1 MTEKITSFLD
11 QYQPAQ
17 APPEPT
23 TVEPAGGNIG
33 SFLDQYEQP
42 AVQAPTAPD
51 MPPPLTDEQA
61 AQMTHGAP
69 EQAVFRPE
77 QTTIR
82 PEVITESIKKGFAD
96 FAALPG
102 YAVDA
107 INWPLHKLGITPE
120 KAVGSSDMI
129 RKGWQL
135 LTGYQPVEPKTTA
148 EKYART
154 ISEFAGGSVI
164 PSGGIYGKV
173 AGRGAPVAA
182 NAGPA
187 AVREAYQL
195 KGLKA
200 QMPRMAEPASRAE
213 LNLILGTEA
222 AAVVT
227 GGAGAEFGGEIGG
240 EAFGPAGRVAGQLIG
255 GLAGGMSPLYF
266 KTAGAGIF
274 NAQRAA
280 MTVAKDRANFTENVA
295 KTKILAAIGDNP
307 QAQPNIEKAAQLQK
321 EIAGFNPNLAAAS
334 GSPGLAQMQARL
346 DSQSI
351 ENYNTA
357 MENIRKS
364 QQAIDHY
371 YSQTF
376 STTGQRLG
384 AEKTFRGV
392 LKGLKESAGDID
404 KQIDTLAAKYQRQP
418 TEQIGARLR
427 ELRQVRKT
435 EVRGD
440 VNQAYDDLYKA
451 ADELGV
457 IDDASDLYLLA
468 QDFVKQDANAFQRM
482 PAVLSKMRQ
491 VFGREIDPNV
501 PFEDQRILTDFP
513 KLHSLSRQVSSEYG
527 KALKAGDSQSQYYL
541 GQVKE
546 LLDSKLN
553 AFDDPI
559 YGTFAQH
566 KKAVDAFWLDE
577 YHNVFR
583 KGVGGKI
590 PSETRWGQAT
600 PDEMIVEKLVMQKG
614 TARGINEFNKVY
626 ENIPEAQTLLR
637 DGILDMFAS
646 KVIKK
651 GKIDENQ
658 VRGFLDD
665 YRQVFDQVE
674 DMRNTFMNSDALTNA
689 LVNRKANVINKSKR
703 FASKT
708 LSPYAKVAGY
718 DTPHAAVEAGLS
730 DPKVMRVITRN
741 AKTEAERQDLS
752 SVIADVV
759 LEQQN
764 PWQYL
769 LDKETQ
775 LAKHFNRIKPG
786 HFRKL
791 KNVAEAQTIIKRY
804 DPRGISMSRVDE
816 DPFYKRFGTTFASA
830 LSQWRWA
837 LLYNKTSVYYPAAD
851 MGSKYL
857 NKIKSNKVDELMER
871 ALYDPD
877 LATTID
883 SLSKVKTGDM
893 GDTRTLELLN
903 QLGLH
908 AINNGIRTGVT
919 AIPEEQQTL
928 PELQ

>member
-1 MTEKITSFLD
+1 MSQISSFLD
-11 QYQPAQ
+11 QYQPQEAVDQ
-17 APPEPT
+17 PEVQPEP
-23 TVEPAGGNIG
+23 EQGAIG

-42 AVQAPTAPD
+42 ADVQPTAPD
-51 MPPPLTDEQA
+51 MPAPMSEVQA
-61 AQMTHGAP
+61 EMMTHVTP
-69 EQAVFRPE
+69 RPDE
-77 QTTIR
+77 FDVRKEI
-82 PEVITESIKKGFAD
+82 ITEGIKKGFSD

-102 YAVDA
+102 YAVDI

-120 KAVGSSDMI
+120 HAVGSSDMI

-135 LTGYQPVEPKTTA
+135 LTGYRPVEPKTTA
-148 EKYART
+148 EKYAGT
-154 ISEFAGGSVI
+154 ISEFAGGSLI
-164 PSGGIYGKV
+164 PSAGIYGKV

-195 KGLKA
+195 KGMQA
-200 QMPRMAEPASRAE
+200 QMPRMAEPATQAE
-213 LNLILGTEA
+213 LNLVLGTEA
-222 AAVVT
+222 ASVVT
-227 GGAGAEFGGEIGG
+227 GGAMSEFGGQIGG
-240 EAFGPAGRVAGQLIG
+240 ESFGPAGEVAGRLIG
-255 GLAGGMSPLYF
+255 GVVGGMSPLYF

-274 NAQRAA
+274 NGVRAA
-280 MTVAKDRANFTENVA
+280 QTVSKDRANFMENVA

-334 GSPGLAQMQARL
+334 DSPGLAQMQARL

-376 STTGQRLG
+376 SISGKRLG
-384 AEKTFRGV
+384 AEKTFRSV
-392 LKGLKESAGDID
+392 LRGLKESAGDID
-404 KQIDTLAAKYQRQP
+404 KQIDTLAARYQRQP

-427 ELRQVRKT
+427 ELRQIRKT

-468 QDFVKQDANAFQRM
+468 QDFVKQDATAFQRM
-482 PAVLSKMRQ
+482 PAVLAKMRQ
-491 VFGREIDPNV
+491 VFGREIDPDV
-501 PFEDQRILTDFP
+501 PFDDQRILTDFP
-513 KLHSLSRQVSSEYG
+513 KMHSLYRQVSKEYG
-527 KALKAGDSQSQYYL
+527 TALKSGDSEKQFYL
-541 GQVKE
+541 GQIKE
-546 LLDSKLN
+546 LLDSKLS

-559 YGTFAQH
+559 YGTFSQH
-566 KKAVDAFWLDE
+566 KKATDGFWLEE

-590 PSETRWGQAT
+590 PNETRWGQVT

-614 TARGINEFNKVY
+614 TSRGLNEFNKLY
-626 ENIPEAQTLLR
+626 ENIPEAQILLR

-651 GKIDENQ
+651 GKIDETL

-665 YRQVFDQVE
+665 YKQVFDQVE

-689 LVNRKANVINKSKR
+689 LVNRKASVINKSKR

-708 LSPYAKVAGY
+708 ISPYAKIAGY

-741 AKTEAERQDLS
+741 AKTEAEKQDVTS
-752 SVIADVV
+752 IIADIV
-759 LEQQN
+759 LEQPN
-764 PWQYL
+764 PWQYMI
-769 LDKETQ
+769 ENEAQ
-775 LAKHFNRIKPG
+775 LAKHFNRLKPG

-791 KNVAEAQTIIKRY
+791 KNIAEAQTIIKRY

-816 DPFYKRFGTTFASA
+816 DPFYKKFGTTFASA

-857 NKIKSNKVDELMER
+857 NRIKASKVDELMER

-883 SLSKVKTGDM
+883 SLSKVKTGQM
-893 GDTRTLELLN
+893 GDLNTLELMN
-903 QLGLH
+903 QLGMH

-919 AIPEEQQTL
+919 AIPEEEQTL